1 MNIQSLNTKD
11 LLALYSNILE
21 ELLSR
26 KVVRTA
32 NNPVAD
38 YAEYLVADKMNL
50 TLANNSNSGYD
61 ALDKDGVRYQIKSR
75 RFNNNRQPR
84 QLGVIRDIEK
94 NNFDFLIAVLFDF
107 NFNALEVYKIP
118 KDVIMEY
125 ARFSTHQRGH
135 ILTLRGGVLSD
146 KRIIKLNNLF
156 LIS

>member
-1 MNIQSLNTKD
+1 MNIKNLNIKD

-50 TLANNSNSGYD
+50 ILANNSNSGYD
-61 ALDKDGVRYQIKSR
+61 ALDEDGIRYQIKSR
-75 RFNNNRQPR
+75 RFNNHREPR

-94 NNFDFLIAVLFDF
+94 NNFDFLIAIIFDF
-107 NFNALEVYKIP
+107 NFNVLEAYKIP
-118 KDVIMEY
+118 KSLITEY
-125 ARFSTHQRGH
+125 ARFSIHQRGH
-135 ILTLRGGVLSD
+135 ILTLKGKILSD
-146 KRIIKLNNLF
+146 KRIITLNNLF
-156 LIS
+156 

>member
-61 ALDKDGVRYQIKSR
+61 ALDKDGGRYQIKSR
-75 RFNNNRQPR
+75 RFNNHRQPR

-118 KDVIMEY
+118 KDVITEY
-125 ARFSTHQRGH
+125 ARFSIHQRGH
-135 ILTLRGGVLSD
+135 ILTLNGKILSD
-146 KRIIKLNNLF
+146 KRIITLNNLF
-156 LIS
+156 